1 MNFLLRPY
9 AVSCGMKRVE
19 RRATRLAL
27 VKLESVNGERQ
38 ERGTQVLQRPDR
50 QRPAIRSREGLE
62 GFRGAHL

>member
-38 ERGTQVLQRPDR
+38 ERGGYFANHGA
-50 QRPAIRSREGLE
+50 PACDGQLDSHNG
-62 GFRGAHL
+62 GH